1 MMKRLLKLAVA
12 LAAFA
17 GALPAAAQA
26 QAQAPAPTPQ
36 ELARD
41 KQLRDILA
49 SLHPKSGDVAIPGA
63 EAVLHLGK
71 DYYYL
76 PPDEAKR
83 VIVEGW
89 KNPPSVAEGVLGLVL
104 PAGKTFLDDTWGAVI
119 TWEPMG
125 YVTDDDARTADY
137 TKILTDMQSGEEEIN
152 EGRRKEGYPAQHLV
166 GWAQPPSYDA
176 TTHSVVWAQDVAFEG
191 QSVDSLNYDVRLLG
205 RKGVLSLNMLD
216 SMAKLPQTREAAAAF
231 ARSVEFT
238 PGARYADYKSGDTK
252 AGIGIAGLVAAGVG
266 VVAAKKLGLIAI
278 VLLFA
283 KKFLVIIVAAFA
295 ALGARFRK
303 LFGIGRDKLEGAEP
317 SAEAAPA
324 AEPASYEPAAA
335 APAAEPASYEAPA
348 DETAPGRVD

>member
-1 MMKRLLKLAVA
+1 MLKLAVA

-17 GALPAAAQA
+17 AAVPAAAQA
-26 QAQAPAPTPQ
+26 PAPPAPAPAPQ
-36 ELARD
+36 EQAREA
-41 KQLRDILA
+41 QLKEILA
-49 SLHPKSGDVAIPGA
+49 SLHPMTGDVAIPA
-63 EAVLHLGK
+63 ADAVLHLGK
-71 DYYYL
+71 AYYYL

-83 VIVEGW
+83 VIVDGW
-89 KNPPSVAEGVLGLVL
+89 KNPPAVAEGVLGLVL

-119 TWEPMG
+119 TWNPMG

-137 TKILTDMQSGEEEIN
+137 GKILTEMQSGEEEIN
-152 EGRRKEGYPAQHLV
+152 ADRRKEGYPAQHLV

-176 TTHSVVWAQDVAFEG
+176 ATHSVVWAQDVAFEG

-231 ARSVEFT
+231 ARSAEFK

-266 VVAAKKLGLIAI
+266 VVVAKKLGLLMVI
-278 VLLFA
+278 LLFA

-303 LFGIGRDKLEGAEP
+303 LFGFGRRDSLEGAVSP
-317 SAEAAPA
+317 AETATYETPA
-324 AEPASYEPAAA
+324 AEVEPPAATPGYEPT
-335 APAAEPASYEAPA
+335 A
-348 DETAPGRVD
+348 DETRPNRKE

>member
-1 MMKRLLKLAVA
+1 MKRLLKLAVA

-17 GALPAAAQA
+17 AALPAAAKA
-26 QAQAPAPTPQ
+26 PAPAPTPQ

-41 KQLRDILA
+41 KQLREILA
-49 SLHPKSGDVAIPGA
+49 SLHPQTGDVTIPGA
-63 EAVLHLGK
+63 EAVMHLGK
-71 DYYYL
+71 AYYYL

-83 VIVEGW
+83 VIVDGW
-89 KNPPSVAEGVLGLVL
+89 KNPPTVAEGVLGLVL
-104 PAGKTFLDDTWGAVI
+104 PADKTFLDDTWGAVI

-125 YVTDDDARTADY
+125 YVTDDDARTAEY
-137 TKILTDMQSGEEEIN
+137 SKILTDMQSGEDEIN
-152 EGRRKEGYPAQHLV
+152 ERRRKEGYPGQHLV

-176 TTHSVVWAQDVAFEG
+176 ATHSVVWAQDVAFEG

-231 ARSVEFT
+231 ARSVEFK
-238 PGARYADYKSGDTK
+238 PGARYADYTSGDTK

-266 VVAAKKLGLIAI
+266 VVAVKKLGLLAVI
-278 VLLFA
+278 LLFA

-303 LFGIGRDKLEGAEP
+303 FFGIGRDKLEGAEP
-317 SAEAAPA
+317 IAEAP
-324 AEPASYEPAAA
+324 
-335 APAAEPASYEAPA
+335 PAAEPASYEAPA
-348 DETAPGRVD
+348 DETPPGRTE

>member
-12 LAAFA
+12 LAALA
-17 GALPAAAQA
+17 GALPAA
-26 QAQAPAPTPQ
+26 AQAPAPTPQ

-41 KQLRDILA
+41 KQLREILA
-49 SLHPKSGDVAIPGA
+49 SLHPRSGDVAIPGA
-63 EAVLHLGK
+63 QAVLHLGK
-71 DYYYL
+71 AYYYL

-83 VIVEGW
+83 VIVEAW
-89 KNPPSVAEGVLGLVL
+89 KNPPTVAEGVLGLVL
-104 PAGKTFLDDTWGAVI
+104 PADKTFLDDTWSAVI

-137 TKILTDMQSGEEEIN
+137 GKILSDMQSGEEEIN
-152 EGRRKEGYPAQHLV
+152 ANRRKEGYPAQHLV
-166 GWAQPPSYDA
+166 GWAQPPSYDSA
-176 TTHSVVWAQDVAFEG
+176 THSVVWAQNVAFEG
-191 QSVDSLNYDVRLLG
+191 QSVNSLNYDVRLLG

-216 SMAKLPQTREAAAAF
+216 TMARLPQTREAAAAF
-231 ARSVEFT
+231 ARSAEFA

-266 VVAAKKLGLIAI
+266 VVVAKKLGLIAI

-317 SAEAAPA
+317 SAEAVPA
-324 AEPASYEPAAA
+324 AEPA
-335 APAAEPASYEAPA
+335 PAAEAVSLEAPA
-348 DETAPGRVD
+348 GETPPGRTE